1 MGRILVATDFSAR
14 SDRALRRAV
23 LESGRLGA
31 DLMLVHVIDDDQPA
45 YMIERQREVAEE
57 LLGDAVRTFSD
68 VDKVRAD
75 MTIRTGDPFAAILDA
90 ADDVDAQ
97 MIVIGPHRPRLSDM
111 IFGTTAQR
119 TIGDSSRPLL
129 VANYM
134 PSGPYRRILL
144 AIYKEEASKEA
155 ALAARKLGIF
165 DEAQLLTLHVFD
177 APALG
182 MMQRAMEVPEAIDHY
197 VSSEEQRASAAFGEF
212 LSGLG
217 LPPSR
222 QMLRPDRGSPAH
234 AILACAEEE
243 AADLILVGS
252 GKRSGVERLF
262 VRSVAKELLRES
274 PRDLLVV
281 PLAGEDAKD

>member
-1 MGRILVATDFSAR
+1 MGRILVATDFSSR

-23 LESGRLGA
+23 LEAGRLGA
-31 DLMLVHVIDDDQPA
+31 DLTLVHVIDDDHPA

-57 LLGDAVRTFSD
+57 LLGEAVRTLAD
-68 VDKVRAD
+68 VDMVQAD
-75 MTIRTGDPFAAILDA
+75 KLISTGDAFAAILEAAESIDA
-90 ADDVDAQ
+90 DI
-97 MIVIGPHRPRLSDM
+97 IVIGPHRPRLSDM

-119 TIGDSSRPLL
+119 TIAGSSRPVL
-129 VANYM
+129 VANAM

-144 AIYKEEASKEA
+144 AIDKDEASREA
-155 ALAARKLGIF
+155 ALAAQRLGMF
-165 DEAQLLTLHVFD
+165 GAAQLLTLHVFD

-197 VSSEEQRASAAFGEF
+197 VSNEEQRASAGFGEF
-212 LSGLG
+212 LAGLG
-217 LPPSR
+217 LPPSK

-252 GKRSGVERLF
+252 GKRSGVERLL
-262 VRSVAKELLRES
+262 VRSVAQELLRES
-274 PRDLLVV
+274 QRDLLVV
-281 PLAGEDAKD
+281 PVVESDSQD

>member
-1 MGRILVATDFSAR
+1 MGTILVATDFSAR

-129 VANYM
+129 VANSM

-144 AIYKEEASKEA
+144 AIDKEEASKEA